1 MTAVVRF
8 TLEDGAQQSV
18 ASVPVVAL
26 SGDLDFTN
34 AEQLRADIR
43 TVLTPDH
50 RDLVLDL
57 TALDFCDSTGIRIFL
72 AIRTLLSE
80 RGGSVVLT
88 GLNSRLNRIFR
99 VTGLVQAF
107 AVQPTAADA
116 VASLRSRS

>member
-1 MTAVVRF
+1 MTTAVRF

-34 AEQLRADIR
+34 AERLRDDIR
-43 TVLTPDH
+43 TVLAPDQ

-72 AIRTLLSE
+72 AIRTLLQE

-88 GLNSRLNRIFR
+88 GLNSRLSRIFR

-107 AVQPTAADA
+107 AVQPTVAEA
-116 VASLRSRS
+116 VAFLRPRS